1 MLGDLGL
8 ESIHMDNQTAVDDK
22 IKQIDNDFHLVLIK
36 ER

>member
-8 ESIHMDNQTAVDDK
+8 ESVYMDNQTAVDDK
-22 IKQIDNDFHLVLIK
+22 IKQMDNDFHLVLIK

>member
-8 ESIHMDNQTAVDDK
+8 EKDNMDNQTAVDEK
-22 IKQIDNDFHLVLIK
+22 IKQIDDDFHLVLIK